1 MKKTNPEEYYIS
13 QYEKFKKIGEYKY
26 VTNNGE
32 KVRNILEKEVADI
45 LKNHKIK
52 YEYEPYINVKNKA
65 FSPDFL
71 INKRVIVECT
81 AWRGYDKAVKLKRKI
96 EYLKGKYKI
105 YVVIPKAL
113 NKYYQTINKHLVL
126 GLDEFVPVA
135 QTFPICKK

>member
-65 FSPDFL
+65 FSP
-71 INKRVIVECT
+71 
-81 AWRGYDKAVKLKRKI
+81 
-96 EYLKGKYKI
+96 
-105 YVVIPKAL
+105 P
-113 NKYYQTINKHLVL
+113 
-126 GLDEFVPVA
+126 
-135 QTFPICKK
+135 TF